1 MKTAVFS
8 TKPYD
13 RKFLSAGNAASSTGH
28 ELVFVDNRLRIE
40 TVRLAAGCQAVCAFV
55 NDHLDGP
62 VLRALHASG
71 IRYIAMR
78 CAGYNNV
85 DMAVVRELGMRVA
98 RVPAYSPYAVAE
110 HAVALLLSVNRHVPR
125 AVARVRDGNFSIN
138 GLMGTDLH
146 GKTVGVVGT
155 GIIGSIFA
163 RIMLG
168 FGCQVLAYDIK
179 HDAGLE
185 AAGVEYVT
193 MSELLPQAH
202 IRSLHCPLLPSTRH
216 LLNADTFPML
226 PAGAIVVNTSRG
238 ALIDAKAAI
247 QSIKC
252 GHLGGLAL
260 DVYEEEAKLF
270 FDDHSSHI
278 IQDDTFMRLISF
290 PNVLVTSHQA
300 FFTREAMENI
310 ASSTLGNLTD
320 FGTGHVGNNEVV

>member
-13 RKFLSAGNAASSTGH
+13 REFLSASNATGH
-28 ELVFVDNRLRIE
+28 ELVFVENRLTIE

-55 NDHLDGP
+55 NDNLDGT

-71 IRYIAMR
+71 IQYVAMR

-85 DMAVVRELGMRVA
+85 DMAVARELGIRVA
-98 RVPAYSPYAVAE
+98 RVPSYSPYAVAE
-110 HAVALLLSVNRHVPR
+110 YAVALLLSLNRHVPR
-125 AVARVRDGNFSIN
+125 AAARVRDGNFSIV

-146 GKTVGVVGT
+146 SKTVGVVGT

-168 FGCQVLAYDIK
+168 FGCQVLAYDVN
-179 HDAGLE
+179 HDASLE

-193 MSELLPQAH
+193 MSELLPRAH
-202 IRSLHCPLLPSTRH
+202 ILSLHCPLLPTTQH
-216 LLNADTFPML
+216 LLNVDTFPML
-226 PAGAIVVNTSRG
+226 PVGALVVNVSRG
-238 ALIDAKAAI
+238 ALIDAQAAI
-247 QSIKC
+247 QSIKS

-260 DVYEEEAKLF
+260 DVYEEEQELF
-270 FDDHSSHI
+270 YDDHSCDT
-278 IQDDTFMRLISF
+278 IQDDTFMRLVSF

-300 FFTREAMENI
+300 YFTREAMGNI
-310 ASSTLGNLTD
+310 AATTMGNLTE